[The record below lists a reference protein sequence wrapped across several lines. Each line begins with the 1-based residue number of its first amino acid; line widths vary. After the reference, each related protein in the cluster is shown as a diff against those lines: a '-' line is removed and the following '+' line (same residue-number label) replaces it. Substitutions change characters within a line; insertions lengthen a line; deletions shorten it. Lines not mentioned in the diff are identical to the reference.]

1 MNAPLSSQLQDHTG
15 GAFLAYAFG
24 KSLHAHRP
32 LGNALSGARFA
43 VKDVF
48 DIAGTLTG
56 AGNPVWL
63 SGNAVAS
70 KHAAAVERLL
80 ANGASFVG
88 KTLTDELTYSLAGIN
103 AHYGI
108 PRNPASPD
116 RLPGGSS
123 SGSVVAVASGL
134 ADIALGTDCGGSVRL
149 PASYCGVWGMRP
161 THGRLSGH
169 GCLVLAHSFDTVGW
183 FATTLAHLEQTFCA
197 LAHAETTSVPT
208 TFLTLND
215 DGINSLLD
223 PAVLHAFNA
232 LRNRQMDF
240 LSVTTALDLKAW
252 AAAFRILQ
260 ASEAWM
266 EHGLWV
272 TQHAGKLGLDIR
284 QRFEIAAGV
293 KPTQVAAAQEGRIAA
308 IRAINQILDD
318 QHKVIVIP
326 TVPTPAPLLSAE
338 STLVDDI
345 RMRSQQ
351 LLCIAG
357 LAGLPQLSMPWIQV
371 DGAPVGLSIIGGRG
385 CDEIVLHAAHQLQA
399 RIAGSTL
406 TEHSHEHK

>member
-1 MNAPLSSQLQDHTG
+1 MNIPLSSQLQPDTG
-15 GAFLAYAFG
+15 GAFLAEAFG
-24 KSLHAHRP
+24 HSLQAHLP
-32 LGNALSGARFA
+32 FGKKLEGVRFA

-48 DIAGTLTG
+48 DIAGTRTG

-63 SGNAVAS
+63 SGNPVAN

-80 ANGASFVG
+80 SDGATFVG

-103 AHYGI
+103 AHYGV
-108 PRNPASPD
+108 PLNPASPD

-123 SGSVVAVASGL
+123 SGSVAAVAAGL

-169 GCLVLAHSFDTVGW
+169 GCITLAHSFDTVGW
-183 FATTLAHLEQTFCA
+183 FANTLEHLEQTFCA
-197 LAHAETTSVPT
+197 LAHAETTSMPA

-223 PAVLHAFNA
+223 PTVGDAFSA
-232 LRNRQMDF
+232 LKNQQTDF
-240 LSVTTALDLKAW
+240 LSVTTALDLTAW

-272 TQHAGKLGLDIR
+272 TQHADELGADIR
-284 QRFEIAAGV
+284 QRFNIAANV
-293 KPTQVAAAQEGRIAA
+293 TTTQVRAAQEVRIAA
-308 IRAINQILDD
+308 IRELNQILDN

-326 TVPTPAPLLSAE
+326 TVPTPAPLLSAD
-338 STLVDDI
+338 STQVDDI
-345 RMRSQQ
+345 RMRSQHM
-351 LLCIAG
+351 LCIAG
-357 LAGLPQLSMPWIQV
+357 LAGLPQLSMPWIQIN
-371 DGAPVGLSIIGGRG
+371 GAPVGLSIIGGRG
-385 CDEIVLHAAHQLQA
+385 CDEIVLHAAHKLQA
-399 RIAGSTL
+399 KITD
-406 TEHSHEHK
+406 

>member
-1 MNAPLSSQLQDHTG
+1 MNASNIPLHSQLQPGTG
-15 GAFLAYAFG
+15 GAFLAEAFG
-24 KSLHAHRP
+24 LSLQAHLP
-32 LGNALSGARFA
+32 HGNKLEGVRFA

-48 DIAGTLTG
+48 DIAGTRTG

-63 SGNAVAS
+63 SGHPAAN

-80 ANGASFVG
+80 SDGASFVG

-103 AHYGI
+103 AHYGV

-123 SGSVVAVASGL
+123 SGSVAAVAAGL
-134 ADIALGTDCGGSVRL
+134 AEIALGTDCGGSVRL

-169 GCLVLAHSFDTVGW
+169 GCLTLAHSFDTVGW
-183 FATTLAHLEQTFCA
+183 FADTLEHLEQTFCA
-197 LAHAETTSVPT
+197 LAHAETTNMPA

-215 DGINSLLD
+215 GGINGLLD
-223 PAVLHAFNA
+223 PAVSDAFTQLKNA
-232 LRNRQMDF
+232 QSDF
-240 LSVTTALDLKAW
+240 LAIESKLDLASW

-266 EHGLWV
+266 EHGSWV
-272 TQHAGKLGLDIR
+272 TQYADELGTDIR
-284 QRFEIAAGV
+284 QRFSIAAGV
-293 KPTQVAAAQEGRIAA
+293 TPAQVRTAQEVRIAA
-308 IRAINQILDD
+308 IRELNRILDS
-318 QHKVIVIP
+318 QHKVIVLP
-326 TVPTPAPLLSAE
+326 TVPTPAPLLSAD
-338 STLVDDI
+338 SATVDDI
-345 RMRSQQ
+345 RMRSQH

-371 DGAPVGLSIIGGRG
+371 QGAPVGLSIIGGRG
-385 CDEIVLHAAHQLQA
+385 CDEIVLHAAHKLQA
-399 RIAGSTL
+399 RI
-406 TEHSHEHK
+406 KN

>member
-1 MNAPLSSQLQDHTG
+1 MNTPLSNQLQPDTG
-15 GAFLAYAFG
+15 GAFLAEAFG
-24 KSLHAHRP
+24 HALQAHRP
-32 LGNALSGARFA
+32 LGNKLKNLRFA

-48 DIAGTLTG
+48 DIAGTRTG

-63 SGNAVAS
+63 SGNPVAK

-80 ANGASFVG
+80 SDGATFVG

-103 AHYGI
+103 AHYGV

-123 SGSVVAVASGL
+123 SGSVAAVAAGL
-134 ADIALGTDCGGSVRL
+134 ADIALGTDCGGSIRL

-169 GCLVLAHSFDTVGW
+169 GCLTLAHSFDTVGW
-183 FATTLAHLEQTFCA
+183 FANTLEHLEQTFCA
-197 LAHAETTSVPT
+197 LAHADATNMPA

-223 PAVLHAFNA
+223 PAVLHAFSA
-232 LRNRQMDF
+232 LKNQQTDF
-240 LSVTTALDLKAW
+240 VAVTSALDLTAW

-272 TQHAGKLGLDIR
+272 TQHASELGLDIR
-284 QRFEIAAGV
+284 QRFDIAASV
-293 KPTQVAAAQEGRIAA
+293 TTSQVRAAQEVRIAA
-308 IRAINQILDD
+308 ISALNQILDD

-326 TVPTPAPLLSAE
+326 TVPTPAPLLTADSE
-338 STLVDDI
+338 QVNDI

-351 LLCIAG
+351 FLCIAG
-357 LAGLPQLSMPWIQV
+357 LVGLPQLSMPWIQIN
-371 DGAPVGLSIIGGRG
+371 GAPVGLSIIGGRG
-385 CDEIVLHAAHQLQA
+385 CDEIVLHAAHKL
-399 RIAGSTL
+399 
-406 TEHSHEHK
+406 HSHITN

>member
-1 MNAPLSSQLQDHTG
+1 MNPPLSSQLQPDTG
-15 GAFLAYAFG
+15 GAFLAEAFG
-24 KSLHAHRP
+24 SFLQAHRP
-32 LGNALSGARFA
+32 LSNKLEGVRFA

-48 DIAGTLTG
+48 DIAGTRTG

-63 SGNAVAS
+63 SGNAVAN
-70 KHAAAVERLL
+70 KHAAAVEQLL
-80 ANGASFVG
+80 SDGATFVG

-103 AHYGI
+103 AHYGV

-123 SGSVVAVASGL
+123 SGSVAAVAAGL
-134 ADIALGTDCGGSVRL
+134 TDIALGTDCGGSVRL

-169 GCLVLAHSFDTVGW
+169 GCLTLAHSFDTVGW
-183 FATTLAHLEQTFCA
+183 FANTLEHLEQTFCT
-197 LAHAETTSVPT
+197 LAHTETTNMPA

-215 DGINSLLD
+215 DGISSLLD
-223 PAVLHAFNA
+223 PAVLNAFST
-232 LRNRQMDF
+232 LRSQQTDF
-240 LSVTTALDLKAW
+240 LAVTSALDLTTW

-272 TQHAGKLGLDIR
+272 TQHANELGIDIR
-284 QRFEIAAGV
+284 QRFSIAASV
-293 KPTQVAAAQEGRIAA
+293 TTTQVRTGQEVRIAA
-308 IRAINQILDD
+308 ISTLNQILDD

-326 TVPTPAPLLSAE
+326 TVPTPAPLLTADSAQ
-338 STLVDDI
+338 VDDI

-357 LAGLPQLSMPWIQV
+357 LAGLPQLSMPWIQIN
-371 DGAPVGLSIIGGRG
+371 GAPVGLSIIGGRG
-385 CDEIVLHAAHQLQA
+385 CDEIVLHAAHKLRT
-399 RIAGSTL
+399 RITN
-406 TEHSHEHK
+406 